1 MSLFPTLYITLSSG
15 CPYTVKGHHYMYEV
29 ESRVWCMGVYSDPST
44 VIGNNI
50 LQDQNAVFDLKNEQW
65 GIAQANISLG

>member
-1 MSLFPTLYITLSSG
+1 
-15 CPYTVKGHHYMYEV
+15 MYEV

-50 LQDQNAVFDLKNEQW
+50 LQDQNAVFDLKNKQW